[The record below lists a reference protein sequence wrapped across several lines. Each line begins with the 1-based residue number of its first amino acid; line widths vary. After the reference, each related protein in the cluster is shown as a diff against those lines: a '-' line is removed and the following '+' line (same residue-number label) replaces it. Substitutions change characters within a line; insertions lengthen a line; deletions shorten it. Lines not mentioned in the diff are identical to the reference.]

1 MGTIAKIIGA
11 GAKAALGGLPG
22 AVADSLLSFGAN
34 SFNNNLSLKNQ
45 KKLMD
50 YQNDI
55 NLRNWK
61 LQTEYN
67 SPSNQMKLL
76 REAGLNPNLAYG
88 NLGNSASA
96 SVGSVSHGSVS
107 SNFQS
112 SKLSNYQLAAAQ
124 LENYKA
130 QNENLK
136 ATNENLKAQNK
147 LLNANADKA
156 TAETNRI
163 NKLVDYEV
171 ERSDYENTLL
181 SFGISKGVIDLAFYR
196 SNQELFNTLRQQ
208 QVQLNEDTHSQN
220 ILNQLMT
227 KYKISEVRANIS
239 LLMARTILVRAQSS
253 LTDQLKEESKSRVKL
268 NDKNV
273 QLLAGKLALIPFEKA
288 LKFTSISKGEAEY
301 NNQCLKNAVYSATG
315 ISDLKGSW
323 QSLSAGA
330 AFFYLRQKQM
340 PGVFGQPGRNM
351 TTLQNQ
357 NLDFMKE
364 DPNNY

>member
-1 MGTIAKIIGA
+1 MGVIGKIIAG

-22 AVADSLLSFGAN
+22 AAADSLLSFAGNA
-34 SFNNNLSLKNQ
+34 FNNKMSLNNQ

-55 NLRNWK
+55 NLRNWQ
-61 LQTEYN
+61 LQNEYN

-88 NLGNSASA
+88 NLGSSVGA
-96 SVGSVSHGSVS
+96 SVGSVSHGSVN
-107 SNFQS
+107 SNFQP
-112 SKLSNYQLAAAQ
+112 SKLANYQLAAAQ
-124 LENYKA
+124 IENMQS

-136 ATNENLKAQNK
+136 SQNK
-147 LLNANADKA
+147 LIRAQADK
-156 TAETNRI
+156 TNAETNRI
-163 NKLVDYEV
+163 NRLVDYEV

-181 SFGISKGVIDLAFYR
+181 SIGVSKGNIDMAFYR
-196 SNQELFNTLRQQ
+196 SNQELFNTLRKQ
-208 QVQLNEDTHSQN
+208 QVLLNEDSHSQN

-227 KYKISEVRANIS
+227 KYKISETRANIS
-239 LLMARTILVRAQSS
+239 LLMARTVLAYAQKD
-253 LTDQLKEESKSRVKL
+253 LTYQQIEESKKRVELDDANIK
-268 NDKNV
+268 
-273 QLLAGKLALIPFEKA
+273 LLAGKLALIPFEKA

-301 NNQCLKNAVYSATG
+301 YNQCLKNAVYSATG

>member
-1 MGTIAKIIGA
+1 MGLLNVLAG

-22 AVADSLLSFGAN
+22 AAADSLLSFAGNAI
-34 SFNNNLSLKNQ
+34 NNKMSMKNQ

-55 NLRNWK
+55 NLRNWQ
-61 LQTEYN
+61 LQNEYN

-88 NLGNSASA
+88 NLGSSVGA
-96 SVGSVSHGSVS
+96 SVGSVSHGSVN
-107 SNFQS
+107 SNFQP
-112 SKLSNYQLAAAQ
+112 SKLANYQLAAAQ
-124 LENYKA
+124 IENMQS

-136 ATNENLKAQNK
+136 SQNK
-147 LLNANADKA
+147 LIRAQADK
-156 TAETNRI
+156 TNAETNRI
-163 NKLVDYEV
+163 NRLVDYEV
-171 ERSDYENTLL
+171 ERSDYENVLL
-181 SFGISKGVIDLAFYR
+181 SLGVSKGNIDMAFYR
-196 SNQELFNTLRQQ
+196 SNQELFNTLRKQ
-208 QVQLNEDTHSQN
+208 QVLLNEDSHSQN

-227 KYKISEVRANIS
+227 RNKISEIQANIS
-239 LLMARTILVRAQSS
+239 LLMSRTILAYAQKN
-253 LTDQLKEESKSRVKL
+253 LTNQQIEESKSRVNL
-268 NDKNV
+268 NDANIK
-273 QLLAGKLALIPFEKA
+273 LLAGKLALIPFEKA

-301 NNQCLKNAVYSATG
+301 YNQCLKNAVYSATG

-323 QSLSAGA
+323 QSLTAGA
-330 AFFYLRQKQM
+330 AFFYMRQKQM

>member
-1 MGTIAKIIGA
+1 MGIIGKIIAG

-22 AVADSLLSFGAN
+22 AAADSLLSFAGNAI
-34 SFNNNLSLKNQ
+34 NNKMSMKNQ

-55 NLRNWK
+55 NLRNWQ
-61 LQTEYN
+61 LQNEYN

-76 REAGLNPNLAYG
+76 RDAGLNPNLAYG
-88 NLGNSASA
+88 NLGNSVGA
-96 SVGSVSHGSVS
+96 SVGSVSHGSVNS
-107 SNFQS
+107 SFQP
-112 SKLSNYQLAAAQ
+112 SKLANYQLAAAQ
-124 LENYKA
+124 IENMQS

-136 ATNENLKAQNK
+136 SQNK
-147 LLNANADKA
+147 LIRAQADK
-156 TAETNRI
+156 TNAETNRI
-163 NKLVDYEV
+163 NRLVDYEV

-181 SFGISKGVIDLAFYR
+181 SIGVSKGTIDMAFYR
-196 SNQELFNTLRQQ
+196 SNQELFNTLRKQ
-208 QVQLNEDTHSQN
+208 QVLLNEDSHSQN

-227 KYKISEVRANIS
+227 RYKISEIRANIS
-239 LLMARTILVRAQSS
+239 LLMARTVLAYAQKN
-253 LTDQLKEESKSRVKL
+253 LTNQQIEESKSRVNL
-268 NDKNV
+268 NDANIK
-273 QLLAGKLALIPFEKA
+273 LLAGKLALIPFEKA

-301 NNQCLKNAVYSATG
+301 YNQCLKNAVYSATG

>member
-1 MGTIAKIIGA
+1 MGLLNVLAG

-22 AVADSLLSFGAN
+22 AAADSLLSFAGNAI
-34 SFNNNLSLKNQ
+34 NNKMSMKNQ

-55 NLRNWK
+55 NLRNWQ
-61 LQTEYN
+61 LQNEYN

-88 NLGNSASA
+88 NLGSSVGA
-96 SVGSVSHGSVS
+96 SVGSVSHGSVN
-107 SNFQS
+107 SNFQP
-112 SKLSNYQLAAAQ
+112 SKLANYQLAAAQ
-124 LENYKA
+124 IENMQS

-136 ATNENLKAQNK
+136 SQNK
-147 LLNANADKA
+147 LIRAQADK
-156 TAETNRI
+156 TNAETNRI
-163 NKLVDYEV
+163 NRLVDYEV

-181 SFGISKGVIDLAFYR
+181 SLGVSKGNIDMAFYR
-196 SNQELFNTLRQQ
+196 SNQELFNTLRKQ
-208 QVQLNEDTHSQN
+208 QVLLNEDSHSQN

-227 KYKISEVRANIS
+227 RNKISEIQANIS
-239 LLMARTILVRAQSS
+239 LLMARTILAYAQKN
-253 LTDQLKEESKSRVKL
+253 LTNQQIEESKSRVNL
-268 NDKNV
+268 NDANIK
-273 QLLAGKLALIPFEKA
+273 LLAGKLALIPFEKA

-301 NNQCLKNAVYSATG
+301 YNQCLKNAVYSATG

-323 QSLSAGA
+323 QSLTAGA
-330 AFFYLRQKQM
+330 AFFYMRQKQM